1 MDDEKLIEN
10 ALDAAWPNWRG
21 KYQETNN
28 HTRDQMRAAI
38 AVIRPAVIEECAE
51 TVRRY
56 RQRYGGNW
64 PALENVEVEIRALA
78 APRAEQEGEP

>member
-1 MDDEKLIEN
+1 MDDDKLYERVER
-10 ALDAAWPNWRG
+10 ALAAARFEGDN
-21 KYQETNN
+21 EVL
-28 HTRDQMRAAI
+28 AAI

-78 APRAEQEGEP
+78 APRVEQEGKP